1 MGSQKEKQSEFVAN
15 GEIKQFVI
23 SKTHNCASKLEDGAY
38 ESWWKHNKGTEK
50 LTKARTLWK
59 WYSWTWAISNSEMSY

>member
-1 MGSQKEKQSEFVAN
+1 MLSKCRMQKFSQNKAWLTNMVVFKTRMGSQKEKQSEFVAN

-38 ESWWKHNKGTEK
+38 ES
-50 LTKARTLWK
+50 
-59 WYSWTWAISNSEMSY
+59 